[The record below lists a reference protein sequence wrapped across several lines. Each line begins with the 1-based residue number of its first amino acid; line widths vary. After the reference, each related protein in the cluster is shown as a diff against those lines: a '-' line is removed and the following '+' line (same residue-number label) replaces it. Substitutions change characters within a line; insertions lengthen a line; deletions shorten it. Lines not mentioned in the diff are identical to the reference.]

1 MIFFKANHFTRRQLH
16 ISKCLLPGLLFA
28 VSPILSQALPVAYS
42 LDSLIQ
48 YDSEI
53 RSRNEGLD
61 DLQLQL
67 QARVKS
73 ESLLGP
79 FLVHAA
85 IGGTAI
91 QFHENSEFD
100 REAFIAGLQLVPK
113 ASLRNDRITI
123 SGDLSFDSYTE
134 SNPYIGDLIS
144 SDQLKGSAKLSYIPN
159 SRVNTFITADYV
171 RTSPDSAPY
180 NDQTVKQVASGLE
193 FGLAREAKVYSTLQL
208 QTNRISGRPY
218 PTTHSHLIQVGWTG
232 KLGERARVL
241 LSVGAQAYEK
251 VGLGTSTSPYYES
264 SLTWE
269 PNPSSRL
276 TIRATQG
283 LSVFID
289 NSVNKE
295 TRIEIRAMRTIN
307 SRWSANLIGFYSKD
321 RLNRY
326 PTTNREDKSKGIGGE
341 LQCQLSKTTFISI
354 FMNAVDRSSDQDLYT
369 YDRLISGLRLT
380 LEW

>member
-1 MIFFKANHFTRRQLH
+1 MICLQPKRNLTP
-16 ISKCLLPGLLFA
+16 LLPITELLLSGLLCSVFT
-28 VSPILSQALPVAYS
+28 SPTNALPLAYS

-61 DLQLQL
+61 DFQLQL

-73 ESLLGP
+73 ESPLGP

-91 QFHENSEFD
+91 KFHENSEFD

-123 SGDLSFDSYTE
+123 SGDLAFDSYTE
-134 SNPYIGDLIS
+134 SNPYLGDLIS
-144 SDQLKGSAKLSYIPN
+144 SDQLKGSATLHYIPN
-159 SRVNTFITADYV
+159 SRLNTFLTADYL
-171 RTSPDSAPY
+171 RTFPDSAPY
-180 NDQTVKQVASGLE
+180 NDQTMNRVTSGLE
-193 FGLAREAKVYSTLQL
+193 FELARETKVYSTLHL

-241 LSVGAQAYEK
+241 LSAGAQAYEK

-264 SLTWE
+264 SVTWE

-326 PTTNREDKSKGIGGE
+326 PSTDREDKSKGIGGE
-341 LQCQLSKTTFISI
+341 LNSKLSKDTFVSI
-354 FMNAVDRSSDQDLYT
+354 FINVIDRSSDQDLYT